1 MRRFFVIS
9 STPSFDVRRHGD
21 HYVRLSAWDFGP
33 VFDASLT
40 HHRFRF
46 GLLHRQHGL
55 RSSFRIGG
63 GAMLSGCTFPDSSL
77 PWVFCCH
84 PIARVVVR
92 AAVCLPSSPPG
103 CGTSSTSFK
112 LATAHDTLLPFQ
124 RSWSSIAPA
133 YLIFLLAPPFWD
145 TRTLASPFWDTRSAV
160 PSLSRTG
167 RLGHAHRS
175 TRP

>member
-1 MRRFFVIS
+1 MYAGTVIITCVCRPGTIS
-9 STPSFDVRRHGD
+9 
-21 HYVRLSAWDFGP
+21 GP
-33 VFDASLT
+33 VYGASLT
-40 HHRFRF
+40 HHRFQF
-46 GLLHRQHGL
+46 GLLHWQRGL
-55 RSSFRIGG
+55 QSSNRIGG